1 MLPTGSQ
8 NNTNNIGQ
16 TLSYTDIKD
25 RIATDQKYKQEIL
38 LAYYF
43 TVA

>member
-16 TLSYTDIKD
+16 TLGYTDIKD
-25 RIATDQKYKQEIL
+25 RIPTDQKYKKE
-38 LAYYF
+38 
-43 TVA
+43 T